1 MSWQAYVDDYL
12 MAELPN
18 GATLTHAAIYGH
30 DGSEWAKT
38 SDMPEFTDAEFE
50 ALVAGFEDSTPL
62 MGSGIKCAGT
72 KYMFIVSDNQ
82 NIRGRLGG
90 DGGITAHKTN
100 QAVLVGIY
108 KEPAQ
113 SGDVEVAVAKVADYL
128 RDSGM

>member
-38 SDMPEFTDAEFE
+38 PSMPEFSDAEFK
-50 ALVAGFEDSTPL
+50 ALVKGFDDSSALAASGVRVAGVKYTFIMADPTVVRAR
-62 MGSGIKCAGT
+62 AG
-72 KYMFIVSDNQ
+72 K
-82 NIRGRLGG
+82 
-90 DGGITAHKTN
+90 DGFTAHKTG

-108 KEPAQ
+108 AEPAQ
-113 SGDVEVAVAKVADYL
+113 AGDVEVTMAKVADYL